1 MEKAC
6 KSNPPITA
14 GLSSIANVTGF
25 SPNCGSRV
33 HDWQDSEEVTTLL
46 QQQLWLP
53 SHQVCLWS
61 VVPSTSCTRVTLVLT
76 THSIPLN
83 CPYDATAAQQ
93 TVNMEAPEH
102 TSLNSHSC
110 VLVRVWWAN
119 TQLSHSHA
127 LPWPPWCFACL
138 FSMRSNIR
146 YWHHCSEKCVSRFVQ
161 GWICCCSNYSE
172 IHSYF
177 LSSKTWKES
186 WSWLTGQH
194 FQCKKWHHWFL
205 HFLSETLK

>member
-33 HDWQDSEEVTTLL
+33 HDWQDSEEMTTLL

-53 SHQVCLWS
+53 SHQVCLRS
-61 VVPSTSCTRVTLVLT
+61 VVPSTSCTGVTLVLTDLVFT

-83 CPYDATAAQQ
+83 CPSDAIAARQ

-110 VLVRVWWAN
+110 VLVRVRWAN
-119 TQLSHSHA
+119 TLFSHLHV
-127 LPWPPWCFACL
+127 LPWPSWCFACL
-138 FSMRSNIR
+138 FLLFSMSGNIR
-146 YWHHCSEKCVSRFVQ
+146 HHYSEKLVRAVSFKAGFADVVIILR
-161 GWICCCSNYSE
+161 
-172 IHSYF
+172 
-177 LSSKTWKES
+177 
-186 WSWLTGQH
+186 
-194 FQCKKWHHWFL
+194 
-205 HFLSETLK
+205 

>member
-6 KSNPPITA
+6 KSNPPIAA

-33 HDWQDSEEVTTLL
+33 HDWQDSEEMTTLL

-61 VVPSTSCTRVTLVLT
+61 VVPSTSCTGVTLVLTDLVFT

-83 CPYDATAAQQ
+83 CRSDAIAARQ

-110 VLVRVWWAN
+110 VLVRVRWAN
-119 TQLSHSHA
+119 TLFSHLHV
-127 LPWPPWCFACL
+127 LHWPSWCFACL
-138 FSMRSNIR
+138 FLLFSMSGNIR
-146 YWHHCSEKCVSRFVQ
+146 HHYSEKLVRAVSFKAGFADVVIISR
-161 GWICCCSNYSE
+161 
-172 IHSYF
+172 
-177 LSSKTWKES
+177 
-186 WSWLTGQH
+186 
-194 FQCKKWHHWFL
+194 
-205 HFLSETLK
+205 